1 MIPVAVD
8 SNMIKCD
15 ETEYVAGD
23 SRRSFRPV
31 LIMFAYMVA
40 NTSALFK
47 REYRCC
53 IAHAQDDPVLVSDK
67 ISGLQKKWKKYL
79 STSSSRRTIYADFK
93 SIGYLFASDQQNK
106 RSTILKT
113 IVVYS
118 GFLET
123 SANLRLG
130 NEFSK
135 HVISVTGHYQRK
147 LADRSWCRITDAES
161 GLYTQA
167 TDLKCVFQ
175 MESILANHYEAVY
188 NVRNE
193 GT

>member
-15 ETEYVAGD
+15 EPEYVAGD

-53 IAHAQDDPVLVSDK
+53 IDDPVLVSDK

-93 SIGYLFASDQQNK
+93 SIGYLFG
-106 RSTILKT
+106 
-113 IVVYS
+113 Y
-118 GFLET
+118 
-123 SANLRLG
+123 
-130 NEFSK
+130 
-135 HVISVTGHYQRK
+135 HQRK
-147 LADRSWCRITDAES
+147 LADISWCRITDAES
-161 GLYTQA
+161 GLYTQV
-167 TDLKCVFQ
+167 TDLNCVFQ